1 MRGRKLPRSKTM
13 RWLTRVLVLTLMVVA
28 LLSAPATA
36 GEIIRRVLPE
46 NGLTVIVQE
55 NHSSPVVNVRC
66 YVRAGSIYEGEYLG
80 GGISHFIEH
89 VIGDETK
96 TRTMEQMEREVESI
110 GGGYNA
116 YTTKDHACYFFET
129 SRENF
134 DKALELL
141 ADQMMNSTMPQDA
154 VDTQQGV
161 ITREINMGYDE
172 PGRRLYNLYGEM
184 MFRIH
189 PAKYP
194 VIGYVED
201 FLQLTRDDV
210 LDYYTRMYV
219 PNNMVFVAVGDF
231 DGEEAYAKIH
241 ETFKGFQR
249 KPIELPTLPAEPPQ
263 LGRREIREQRDLD
276 MAYVLM
282 GFHTVP
288 LSHPDLYPLDLLSF
302 ILSEG
307 NSSRLY
313 KKLVDELGLAYSVGT
328 SSHTPA
334 YDAGNFSISLA
345 LDPANIDEAIRVVTD
360 EIYRLAKEKV
370 TGDELAKAKKLKT
383 AEFHFG
389 HQDMESIASSLG
401 TSELTAGT
409 PDFDQRYAE
418 RIQDVT
424 ADEITQVVRRYFY
437 DDNLGIAILEP
448 TRETEPEREAA
459 VAGPDV
465 GAVERHVLPNGLTV
479 LIKENHT
486 TPIVSIG
493 SYSLAGARVEDP
505 SKAGAANFVA
515 QMLPRGT
522 KKMSGDRISRELDS
536 MGASFSCGANHTRIE
551 SDLTVLREDFP
562 RALAI
567 LADMLQN
574 PKFDP
579 AEVEKERPLIQAQLL
594 ARGDDWTTDAMD
606 RMLAELFKAHP
617 YGRCPVGTSESVA
630 ALTAADLAAFHAA
643 HVTAGNTVLT
653 IFGDVQPAAALAA
666 VTKAFEKWPSAVR
679 ERPEPVAEAERT
691 EPERLTSYHERAQ
704 TVIFMG
710 YHGMPYDCQD
720 RYAMDVLDGIISGIN
735 YPGGWLHTDLRG
747 NSLVYVVHAYD
758 WTGYDTGYFGVYAAT
773 YDEALEQALNIIDSH
788 MKRIATDPVT
798 DEELE
803 HAKQLCI
810 VMNETQRQT
819 NSSQA
824 RDAGVSELYGLGFG
838 YNADYGR
845 KIAEVTREDV
855 LRVAQKYLRN
865 PVTILRRPNPPEETI
880 EGAPQE
886 QQG

>member
-1 MRGRKLPRSKTM
+1 MRS
-13 RWLTRVLVLTLMVVA
+13 LTWVLVLATVA
-28 LLSAPATA
+28 AVLAAPASA
-36 GEIIRRVLPE
+36 GEYIRRVLPE

-55 NHSSPVVNVRC
+55 NHSSPVVNLRC
-66 YVRAGSIYEGEYLG
+66 YVRAGSILEGQYLG

-96 TRTMEQMEREVESI
+96 TRTMEQMEKEVESI

-184 MFRIH
+184 LFRVH

-194 VIGYVED
+194 VIGHLEN
-201 FLQLTRDDV
+201 FQQLTHADV

-231 DGEEAYAKIH
+231 DGEEAYEKIH
-241 ETFKGFQR
+241 ETFRDFER
-249 KPIELPTLPAEPPQ
+249 KPIELPTLPPEPPQ

-288 LSHPDLYPLDLLSF
+288 LSHPDLYPLDLLAF
-302 ILSEG
+302 ILAEG

-313 KKLVDELGLAYSVGT
+313 RKLVDELGLAYSVST
-328 SSHTPA
+328 ASHTPA
-334 YDAGNFSISLA
+334 YDAGNFNISMA
-345 LDPANIDEAIRVVTD
+345 LDPANVDEAIRVVTE
-360 EIYRLAKEKV
+360 EIYRLRREKV
-370 TGDELAKAKKLKT
+370 TGEELAKAKKLKT

-389 HQDMESIASSLG
+389 RQDMESIASSLG

-409 PDFDQRYAE
+409 ADFDQRYAE
-418 RIQDVT
+418 RIQGVT
-424 ADEITQVVRRYFY
+424 ADEIARAVNRYFY
-437 DDNLGIAILEP
+437 DDNLGIAVLEP
-448 TRETEPEREAA
+448 TREAAPEAQAA
-459 VAGPDV
+459 VGGREVAE
-465 GAVERHVLPNGLTV
+465 VERHVLPNGLTV

-486 TPIVSIG
+486 TPVVSVG

-505 SKAGAANFVA
+505 AKAGAANFVA
-515 QMLPRGT
+515 RMLPRGT
-522 KKMSGDRISRELDS
+522 RKMSSEQINRELDS
-536 MGASFSCGANHTRIE
+536 MGAAFAFGANHTRIE
-551 SDLTVLREDFP
+551 GDLTVLREDFP

-579 AEVEKERPLIQAQLL
+579 AEVEKERPLIQAQIL
-594 ARGDDWTTDAMD
+594 ARGDDWNADAMD
-606 RMLAELFKAHP
+606 RMLAELFKTHP

-630 ALTAADLAAFHAA
+630 ALTAADLAAYHAT

-653 IFGDVQPAAALAA
+653 VFGDVEPAAALAA
-666 VTKAFEKWPSAVR
+666 VAKAFEKWGRTVR
-679 ERPEPVAEAERT
+679 ESPEPVAETERT
-691 EPERLTSYHERAQ
+691 EPERLTSYHDRAQ
-704 TVIFMG
+704 TVVFMG
-710 YHGMPYDCQD
+710 YHGMPYDSQD
-720 RYAMDVLDGIISGIN
+720 RYAMDVLDGVISGIN

-758 WTGYDTGYFGVYAAT
+758 WTGYDAGYFGVYAAT
-773 YDEALEQALNIIDSH
+773 YDEALEQALNIIDAH
-788 MKRIATDPVT
+788 MKKIATDLVT
-798 DEELE
+798 EEELE

-824 RDAGVSELYGLGFG
+824 RDAAISELYGVG
-838 YNADYGR
+838 YAYNEDYSGR
-845 KIAEVTREDV
+845 IAEVTREDV
-855 LRVAQKYLRN
+855 LRVAQRYLKN

-880 EGAPQE
+880 EEAPGE
-886 QQG
+886 QG